1 MTYLND
7 ATLWQAARATMTIE
21 QRERL
26 QYLHDKQQRE
36 KLTPEEQAAEQALV
50 SLYRETLL
58 IRAQAAVILK
68 MRGYNIVDPERF
80 VPLA

>member
-1 MTYLND
+1 MTHFNN

-26 QYLHDKQQRE
+26 QNLHDKQQRG
-36 KLTPEEQAAEQALV
+36 KLTTEEQAEEQALV

-68 MRGYNIVDPERF
+68 MHGYNIADPERF
-80 VPLA
+80 API